1 MTTFIIRRLVQAFF
15 VLILA
20 TFMIFCVMRLLPG
33 DPILLFVSQD
43 EYSRMTSGEEIEA
56 LRAKF
61 GLDKSLPRQYVDWI
75 WGVVHG
81 DLGESIFFGTTVKE
95 EIADALPVSLHLGV
109 IAFVIGISLGV
120 PGGIICAV
128 RRGKWIDTI
137 LTVLANLGITIPIFW
152 LGILMIYVFGLYLGW
167 LPIQGYTSPF
177 EDFWRSTHQIIMPVI
192 CLLLFPVAGNMRQ
205 GRSAMLEVVRQDYI
219 RTAWAKGLAE
229 RAVVF
234 RHAVRNGIIPL
245 ITLIGMGIPH
255 IFGGQ
260 VLIETVF
267 NIPGMGRLAVDAL
280 FSQDYAIVQGITLL
294 MSTLV
299 VCSNLFIDISYGWI
313 DPRVRYS

>member
-1 MTTFIIRRLVQAFF
+1 VQAVF

-43 EYSRMTSGEEIEA
+43 EYSRMTSTEEIDA

-75 WGVVHG
+75 WDVLHA
-81 DLGESIFFGTTVKE
+81 DLGESIFFGTTVRE
-95 EIADALPVSLHLGV
+95 EIADALPVTLHLG
-109 IAFVIGISLGV
+109 IITFILAQCIGI
-120 PGGIICAV
+120 PAGIICAV
-128 RRGKWIDTI
+128 RRGKWVDTF
-137 LTVLANLGITIPIFW
+137 LTVCANIGITAPVFW
-152 LGILMIYVFGLYLGW
+152 LGILMIYLFGLKLGW
-167 LPIQGYTSPF
+167 LPIQGYTSPT
-177 EDFWRSTHQIIMPVI
+177 EDLLLSTRQIVMPII
-192 CLLLFPVAGNMRQ
+192 CLLLFPISGTVRQ
-205 GRSAMLEVVRQDYI
+205 TRSAMLETTRQDYI
-219 RTAWAKGLAE
+219 RTAYAKGLSE
-229 RAVVF
+229 RTVIF
-234 RHAVRNGIIPL
+234 KHAIRNGIIPVV
-245 ITLIGMGIPH
+245 TLAGMGIPH

-280 FSQDYAIVQGITLL
+280 FSQDYAIVQGITLMMTGLVL
-294 MSTLV
+294 MANLLV
-299 VCSNLFIDISYGWI
+299 DISYGWI